1 MFLHLSCAWSLLFDK
16 LQALRVVFVAPNAC
30 EALNAAVGSSQVTRE
45 SHVSHKVAI
54 GCCHESCPTSRTNRF
69 CPICSAIQGTVPT
82 VSTAPVVERASGFN
96 MKSKSLKA
104 RPSSATMRNWDTVA
118 KSARMTPHWRHPSHI
133 VNTMC
138 PAPLS
143 KQCETAR
150 LFQRVLQTQKERS
163 TMVNYKF
170 SHFSLASC
178 IFLLTC
184 VDMLSH

>member
-1 MFLHLSCAWSLLFDK
+1 MFLPSQLCLVSSVR
-16 LQALRVVFVAPNAC
+16 QVAGI
-30 EALNAAVGSSQVTRE
+30 ESSIRCPKRMWGPQRSSWILTSHTWVTRE

-54 GCCHESCPTSRTNRF
+54 GCCHEPCPTSRTNRF

-82 VSTAPVVERASGFN
+82 VSTAPVVERPSGFN

-133 VNTMC
+133 VNTMY
-138 PAPLS
+138 PALS
-143 KQCETAR
+143 KQRETAK
-150 LFQRVLQTQKERS
+150 LFQRVLQQTQKERS

-170 SHFSLASC
+170 SQPQ
-178 IFLLTC
+178 TPR
-184 VDMLSH
+184 